1 MTLQESSMRKKIE
14 VSVHLSLNLKHFV
27 AVRASVLGLKNS
39 EGRPVTV
46 RYEEIEV
53 FSAYPTDPDL
63 IPMFFFIAFGL
74 FSISLFGFCWYYLKY
89 KRTKKQLVYEMQEI
103 KNAVHFSGM
112 NLSVSDDTQQSI
124 ENKRVYVGIDETQG
138 DNV

>member
-1 MTLQESSMRKKIE
+1 MSLQESSMKKKIE
-14 VSVHLSLNLKHFV
+14 VTVRLSLNLKHFI
-27 AVRASVLGLKNS
+27 AVRANIFGLKNS
-39 EGRPVTV
+39 EGRPVLV

-53 FSAYPTDPDL
+53 FAAYPIENDFLP
-63 IPMFFFIAFGL
+63 IYFFIAFGL
-74 FSISLFGFCWYYLKY
+74 FAIALFGWCWYYLKY
-89 KRTKKQLVYEMQEI
+89 KKTKKQLVYEMQEI

-112 NLSVSDDTQQSI
+112 NLSVSEDTQQSI